1 MNLEIVVAFLAGIT
15 FLLFLLLIIQS
26 KRMDLLVKRMDLQRE
41 IYLSIDRSLLVHED
55 LLKIMLYGLPA
66 QEEELE
72 EDENEIEDEEV
83 EKILLN

>member
-41 IYLSIDRSLLVHED
+41 IYLSIDRSLLMHED

>member
-41 IYLSIDRSLLVHED
+41 IYLSIDRSLLMHED

-72 EDENEIEDEEV
+72 EDENEIEDEGAE
-83 EKILLN
+83 EILLN